1 MAATN
6 PDSKRPRL
14 NSWESTSSSSPLPHE
29 FQTHPPHPP
38 SHPQHSSP
46 YTSLST
52 GPGFW
57 GEMKTPPLSIQHTL
71 SHQRSHSVPSQPP
84 GVGGKNNVSLHH
96 TQQSHPGQ
104 SANPHALGVSRANS
118 PRATHVQQ
126 SPLQMPSGPNSNP
139 NPGYQAYQSQLQL
152 QKPQPGID
160 GSSSTPPSSCLAPLM
175 RTAIDQQQVQQLR
188 PLSVSGHSSASGGHP
203 QYPGDSFYIQQS
215 LPQSS
220 GDVRGSLGVDTI
232 SPGSTAP
239 GPSPIMTS
247 GGFPVGLMNQ
257 HIPAGSSSV
266 GGQHMNGASSPVT
279 TPTSAGGMM
288 ANGLQ
293 GMGVVTTYPPRRKAI
308 RAAQVHFSSFFSHY
322 LFGWHSAIP
331 SRYQS
336 SSILGCNCTGN
347 MKNVAVGNRCLPLFS
362 NNPLRCS

>member
-14 NSWESTSSSSPLPHE
+14 NSWESTSSSSLLPPHE

-46 YTSLST
+46 YASLST
-52 GPGFW
+52 GPRYWG
-57 GEMKTPPLSIQHTL
+57 GEMKTPPHSIQHTL

-84 GVGGKNNVSLHH
+84 GVGGKNVSLHH

-104 SANPHALGVSRANS
+104 SANSHALGLGASRANS

-126 SPLQMPSGPNSNP
+126 TPLQMPSGPNSNP
-139 NPGYQAYQSQLQL
+139 NPGYQAFQSQHQL

-160 GSSSTPPSSCLAPLM
+160 GSSSTSPPSSLVPLM
-175 RTAIDQQQVQQLR
+175 RTVIDQQQVQQLR
-188 PLSVSGHSSASGGHP
+188 PLSVSGHSSASGNHP
-203 QYPGDSFYIQQS
+203 QYPGDSFYIQHG
-215 LPQSS
+215 LPQGS
-220 GDVRGSLGVDTI
+220 GDARGSLGVDTI
-232 SPGSTAP
+232 SPGSTATLAP

-247 GGFPVGLMNQ
+247 GGFSGGSGLMNQ
-257 HIPAGSSSV
+257 HMSGPSPV

-279 TPTSAGGMM
+279 TPTSTGGMM

-293 GMGVVTTYPPRRKAI
+293 GMGVTTYPPRRKAI
-308 RAAQVHFSSFFSHY
+308 RAAQVRFFSFFLPGTFVPRSCNV
-322 LFGWHSAIP
+322 
-331 SRYQS
+331 
-336 SSILGCNCTGN
+336 SILGCSCTRD
-347 MKNVAVGNRCLPLFS
+347 MKIWWW
-362 NNPLRCS
+362 LRLGTAAWQPVVVFE